1 MTQSVP
7 SVAVTQNVPVAGEW
21 EVIVCGGGPAGIG
34 AAIAAARLGMNTLV
48 VEALQH
54 LGGLATNLG
63 TMCDTPGGPIYDEL
77 MDRLMELDSAWYRD
91 NRERYY
97 PPGRTSYR
105 PQMFKAMAA
114 EMVDEAGVDVLFGT
128 IAEGAW
134 VEDGTL
140 RGVFLAN
147 KAGRSLALG
156 KVIIDCTADGD
167 VAAQAGAAFV
177 VGAPDDG
184 RIQHC
189 NFHSRIGGVD
199 SERFKAEGP
208 DEAEFER
215 ICREAVA
222 AGEVTPPDA
231 IFGIDPEAFPWSEEQ
246 GRIIM
251 RWELQHVDP
260 TDPWRTSEVLM
271 QCQRAALDIARML
284 RKRVPGYEN
293 CVVDFIDTVLGT
305 RESRRIEGL
314 YTVTGEDVLAGSK
327 FEDGAVPA
335 WFWIDLHDPA
345 PGLSTPYSLE
355 FVQANR
361 PKPGDWY
368 EIPYRCQVPP
378 EIDGLLVAGR
388 CISCDHPAQ
397 GSLRVIPTCVYL
409 GEAAGTAAAWAI
421 EEGVQPREVDGARLK
436 RVLNEDY
443 WVPPTYDDE

>member
-1 MTQSVP
+1 MNDSSASIEVKEQ
-7 SVAVTQNVPVAGEW
+7 VPVAGRW
-21 EVIVCGGGPAGIG
+21 DVVVCGGGPAGIG
-34 AAIAAARLGMNTLV
+34 AAIAAGRLGARTLL
-48 VEALQH
+48 VEAQQH

-63 TMCDTPGGPIYDEL
+63 TMCDTPGGSIYDEL
-77 MDRLMELDSAWYRD
+77 MGRLMDLGSAWYRD

-105 PQMFKAMAA
+105 PQMFKAVAA
-114 EMVDEAGVDVLFGT
+114 EMVDEAGVEVRFAT
-128 IAEGAW
+128 IAEGAR
-134 VEDGTL
+134 VEDSTL

-147 KAGRSLALG
+147 KAGRTLARG
-156 KVIIDCTADGD
+156 KVIIDCTADAD

-199 SERFKAEGP
+199 AERFRAEGP
-208 DEAEFER
+208 DDAEFER

-231 IFGIDPEAFPWSEEQ
+231 LFGIDPEAFPWSEEHN
-246 GRIIM
+246 RIVM

-260 TDPWRTSEVLM
+260 TDPRQTSEVLM
-271 QCQRAALDIARML
+271 QCHRAALDIVRML
-284 RKRVPGYEN
+284 RRRVPGYED
-293 CVVDFIDTVLGT
+293 CVIGLIDTVLGT

-335 WFWIDLHDPA
+335 WFWLDLHDPA

-355 FVQANR
+355 FVQKNR

-368 EIPYRCQVPP
+368 EIPYRCQVPR

-409 GEAAGTAAAWAI
+409 GEVAGTAAAWAI
-421 EEGVQPREVDGARLK
+421 EEGVLPREVDGARLK
-436 RVLNEDY
+436 RVLNEEY
-443 WVPPTYDDE
+443 WEPPTYDDE